1 MKGEIPPTPL
11 YERGAFGGYYSEE
24 ETIMAKARP
33 LRTSMYV
40 PGNKEDWMRKAPQ
53 YGADALIL
61 DLEDSVP
68 VPNKAEA
75 RALVRKM
82 LEELGGEKPTLTV
95 RVNRLETGL
104 TGSDLEAITCPQL
117 YGVLLPKVESPAD
130 VVEVDNLLSYFERK
144 AGMEVGSIFIDPGL
158 ETAQSIRQSYEI
170 ATASS
175 RIAHMGG
182 SGGKGGDTSR
192 SIGFQWTPEGLETL
206 YLKSKVLI
214 DVRSA
219 GVPYPMSGGW
229 FDIHDLEG
237 LRALAVQ
244 LRQLGYT
251 GMHLIH
257 PSHIPV
263 VNEVF
268 SPTPE
273 DVTHWQGLVNAMEE
287 MRSTGRAAI
296 TFGEDMVDIA
306 HEETARTMLAIAKEM
321 GIEGA

>member
-1 MKGEIPPTPL
+1 
-11 YERGAFGGYYSEE
+11 
-24 ETIMAKARP
+24 MAKVRP

-53 YGADALIL
+53 YGSDALIF

-68 VPNKAEA
+68 VPDKEEA
-75 RALVRKM
+75 RVLVRKM
-82 LEELGGEKPTLTV
+82 LEELGGERPILTV

-104 TGSDLEAITCPQL
+104 TGDDLEAITCPQL
-117 YGVLLPKVESPAD
+117 YGVLLPKVESSAD

-144 AGMEVGSIFIDPGL
+144 AGMEVGSVFVDPGL

-170 ATASS
+170 ATASP

-214 DVRSA
+214 AVRSA

-237 LRALAVQ
+237 LRSLAVQ

-257 PSHIPV
+257 PSHVPV

-273 DVTHWQGLVNAMEE
+273 DVRHWQGLVKAMEE
-287 MRSTGRAAI
+287 MRATGGAAI
-296 TFGEDMVDIA
+296 TFGGDMVDIA

>member
-1 MKGEIPPTPL
+1 
-11 YERGAFGGYYSEE
+11 
-24 ETIMAKARP
+24 MAKARP
-33 LRTSMYV
+33 LRSSMYV

-75 RALVRKM
+75 RALVRKR

-268 SPTPE
+268 SPTPG
-273 DVTHWQGLVNAMEE
+273 DVTHWQGLVKAMEE
-287 MRSTGRAAI
+287 MRSTGGAAI

>member
-1 MKGEIPPTPL
+1 
-11 YERGAFGGYYSEE
+11 
-24 ETIMAKARP
+24 MAKVRP

-53 YGADALIL
+53 YGSDALIF

-68 VPNKAEA
+68 VPDKEEA
-75 RALVRKM
+75 RVLVRKM

-104 TGSDLEAITCPQL
+104 TGDDLEAITCPQL
-117 YGVLLPKVESPAD
+117 YGVLLPKVESSAD

-144 AGMEVGSIFIDPGL
+144 AGMEVGSVFVDPGL

-170 ATASS
+170 ATASP
-175 RIAHMGG
+175 RISHMGG

-237 LRALAVQ
+237 LRSLAVQ

-257 PSHIPV
+257 PSHVPV

-273 DVTHWQGLVNAMEE
+273 DVRHWQGLVKAMEE
-287 MRSTGRAAI
+287 MRATGGAAI
-296 TFGEDMVDIA
+296 TFGGDMVDIA

>member
-1 MKGEIPPTPL
+1 
-11 YERGAFGGYYSEE
+11 
-24 ETIMAKARP
+24 MAKARP

-53 YGADALIL
+53 YGSDALIF

-68 VPNKAEA
+68 VPDKAEA
-75 RALVRKM
+75 RVLVRKM
-82 LEELGGEKPTLTV
+82 LEELGGEKPALTV

-104 TGSDLEAITCPQL
+104 TGDDLEAIICPQL
-117 YGVLLPKVESPAD
+117 YGVLLPKVDSPAD
-130 VVEVDNLLSYFERK
+130 VVEVGNLLSHFEGK
-144 AGMEVGSIFIDPGL
+144 AGMEVGSVFVDPGL
-158 ETAQSIRQSYEI
+158 ETAQSIRQAYDI
-170 ATASS
+170 ATASP

-214 DVRSA
+214 DARSA

-257 PSHIPV
+257 PSHVPV

-273 DVTHWQGLVNAMEE
+273 DVQHWQGLVKAMEE
-287 MRSTGRAAI
+287 MRATGGAAV
-296 TFGEDMVDIA
+296 TFGGDMVDIA

-321 GIEGA
+321 GIESA

>member
-1 MKGEIPPTPL
+1 
-11 YERGAFGGYYSEE
+11 
-24 ETIMAKARP
+24 MAKVRP

-53 YGADALIL
+53 YGSDALIF

-68 VPNKAEA
+68 VPDKEEA
-75 RALVRKM
+75 RVLVRKM

-104 TGSDLEAITCPQL
+104 TGDDLEAITCPQL
-117 YGVLLPKVESPAD
+117 YGVLLPKVESSAD

-144 AGMEVGSIFIDPGL
+144 AGMAVGSVFVDPGL

-170 ATASS
+170 ATASP

-237 LRALAVQ
+237 LRSLAVQ

-257 PSHIPV
+257 PSHVPV

-268 SPTPE
+268 SPTSE
-273 DVTHWQGLVNAMEE
+273 DVRHWQGLVKAMEE
-287 MRSTGRAAI
+287 MRATGGAAI
-296 TFGEDMVDIA
+296 TFGGDMVDIA
-306 HEETARTMLAIAKEM
+306 HEETARTMLTIAKEM

>member
-1 MKGEIPPTPL
+1 
-11 YERGAFGGYYSEE
+11 
-24 ETIMAKARP
+24 MAKVRP

-53 YGADALIL
+53 YGSDALIF

-68 VPNKAEA
+68 VPDKEEA
-75 RALVRKM
+75 RVLVRKM
-82 LEELGGEKPTLTV
+82 LEELGGEKPTITV

-104 TGSDLEAITCPQL
+104 TGDDLEAITCPQL
-117 YGVLLPKVESPAD
+117 YGVLLPKVESSAD

-144 AGMEVGSIFIDPGL
+144 AGMEVGSVFIDPGL

-170 ATASS
+170 ATASP

-237 LRALAVQ
+237 LRSLAVQ

-257 PSHIPV
+257 PSHVPV

-268 SPTPE
+268 SPTSE
-273 DVTHWQGLVNAMEE
+273 DVRHWQGLVKAMEE
-287 MRSTGRAAI
+287 MRATGGAAI
-296 TFGEDMVDIA
+296 TFGGDMVDIA

>member
-1 MKGEIPPTPL
+1 
-11 YERGAFGGYYSEE
+11 
-24 ETIMAKARP
+24 MATARP

-53 YGADALIL
+53 YGSDALIL

-75 RALVRKM
+75 RVLVRKM

-104 TGSDLEAITCPQL
+104 TGGDLEAVTCPQL
-117 YGVLLPKVESPAD
+117 YCVLLPKVESPAD
-130 VVEVDNLLSYFERK
+130 VIEVDNLLSHFERK
-144 AGMEVGSIFIDPGL
+144 AGMEAGSIYIDPGM
-158 ETAQSIRQSYEI
+158 ETATSIRLSYEI
-170 ATASS
+170 ASS
-175 RIAHMGG
+175 SPRVAHMGG

-192 SIGFQWTPEGLETL
+192 SIGFEWTPEGLETL

-229 FDIHDLEG
+229 MDIHNLEG
-237 LRALAVQ
+237 LRKLAIQ
-244 LRQLGYT
+244 LKQLGYT

-257 PSHIPV
+257 PSHVPV

-268 SPTPE
+268 SPSPE
-273 DVTHWQGLVNAMEE
+273 DVKHYRGLIAAMEE
-287 MRSTGRAAI
+287 MRASGEAAV
-296 TFGEDMVDIA
+296 TFDGDMVDIA
-306 HEETARTMLAIAKEM
+306 HEETARKMLAIAKEM
-321 GIEGA
+321 GVEGA

>member
-1 MKGEIPPTPL
+1 
-11 YERGAFGGYYSEE
+11 
-24 ETIMAKARP
+24 MAKVRP

-53 YGADALIL
+53 YGSDALIF

-68 VPNKAEA
+68 VPDKEEA
-75 RALVRKM
+75 RVLVRKM

-104 TGSDLEAITCPQL
+104 TGDDLEAITCPQL
-117 YGVLLPKVESPAD
+117 YGVLLPKVESSAD

-144 AGMEVGSIFIDPGL
+144 AGMEVGSVFVDPGL

-170 ATASS
+170 ATASP

-237 LRALAVQ
+237 LRSLAVQ

-257 PSHIPV
+257 PSHVPV

-273 DVTHWQGLVNAMEE
+273 DVRHWQGLVKAMEE
-287 MRSTGRAAI
+287 MRATGGAAI
-296 TFGEDMVDIA
+296 TFGGDMVDIA

-321 GIEGA
+321 GIGGA

>member
-1 MKGEIPPTPL
+1 
-11 YERGAFGGYYSEE
+11 
-24 ETIMAKARP
+24 MAKVRP

-53 YGADALIL
+53 YGSDALIF

-68 VPNKAEA
+68 VPDKEEA
-75 RALVRKM
+75 RVLVRKM
-82 LEELGGEKPTLTV
+82 LEELGGEKPILTV

-104 TGSDLEAITCPQL
+104 TGDDLEAITCPQL
-117 YGVLLPKVESPAD
+117 YGVLLPKVESSAD

-144 AGMEVGSIFIDPGL
+144 AGMEVGSVFVDPGL

-170 ATASS
+170 ATASP

-237 LRALAVQ
+237 LRSLAVQ

-257 PSHIPV
+257 PSHVPV

-273 DVTHWQGLVNAMEE
+273 DVRHWQGLVKAMEE
-287 MRSTGRAAI
+287 MRATGGAAI
-296 TFGEDMVDIA
+296 TFGGDMVDIA

>member
-1 MKGEIPPTPL
+1 
-11 YERGAFGGYYSEE
+11 
-24 ETIMAKARP
+24 MAKVRP

-53 YGADALIL
+53 YGSDALIF

-68 VPNKAEA
+68 VPDKEEA
-75 RALVRKM
+75 RVLVRKM
-82 LEELGGEKPTLTV
+82 LEELGGEKPALTV

-104 TGSDLEAITCPQL
+104 TGDDLEAITCPQL
-117 YGVLLPKVESPAD
+117 YGVLLPKVESSAD

-144 AGMEVGSIFIDPGL
+144 AGMEVGSVFVDPGL

-170 ATASS
+170 ATASP

-237 LRALAVQ
+237 LRSLAVQ

-257 PSHIPV
+257 PSHVPV

-273 DVTHWQGLVNAMEE
+273 DVRHWQGLVKVMEE
-287 MRSTGRAAI
+287 MRATGGAAI
-296 TFGEDMVDIA
+296 TFGGDMVDIA

>member
-1 MKGEIPPTPL
+1 
-11 YERGAFGGYYSEE
+11 
-24 ETIMAKARP
+24 MAKVRP

-53 YGADALIL
+53 YGSDALIF

-68 VPNKAEA
+68 VPDKEEA
-75 RALVRKM
+75 RVLVRKM

-104 TGSDLEAITCPQL
+104 TGDDLEAITCPQL
-117 YGVLLPKVESPAD
+117 YGVLLPKVESSAD

-144 AGMEVGSIFIDPGL
+144 AGMEVGSVFVDPGL

-170 ATASS
+170 ATASP

-237 LRALAVQ
+237 LRSLAVQ

-257 PSHIPV
+257 PSHVPV

-268 SPTPE
+268 SPTSE
-273 DVTHWQGLVNAMEE
+273 DVRHWQGLVKVMEE
-287 MRSTGRAAI
+287 MRATGGAAI
-296 TFGEDMVDIA
+296 TFGGDMVDIA

>member
-1 MKGEIPPTPL
+1 
-11 YERGAFGGYYSEE
+11 
-24 ETIMAKARP
+24 MAKVRP

-53 YGADALIL
+53 YGSDALIF

-68 VPNKAEA
+68 VPDKEEA
-75 RALVRKM
+75 RVLVRKM
-82 LEELGGEKPTLTV
+82 LEELGGEKTALTV

-104 TGSDLEAITCPQL
+104 TGDDLEAITCPQL
-117 YGVLLPKVESPAD
+117 YGVLLPKVESSAD

-144 AGMEVGSIFIDPGL
+144 AGMEVGSVFVDPGL

-170 ATASS
+170 ATASP

-237 LRALAVQ
+237 LRSLAVQ

-257 PSHIPV
+257 PSHVPV

-273 DVTHWQGLVNAMEE
+273 DVRHWQGLVKAMEE
-287 MRSTGRAAI
+287 MRATGGAAI
-296 TFGEDMVDIA
+296 TFGGDMVDIA

>member
-1 MKGEIPPTPL
+1 
-11 YERGAFGGYYSEE
+11 
-24 ETIMAKARP
+24 MAKVRP

-53 YGADALIL
+53 YGSDALIF

-68 VPNKAEA
+68 VPDKEEA
-75 RALVRKM
+75 RVLVRKM

-104 TGSDLEAITCPQL
+104 TGDDLEAITCPQL
-117 YGVLLPKVESPAD
+117 YGVLLPKVESSAD

-144 AGMEVGSIFIDPGL
+144 AGMEVGSVFVDPGL

-170 ATASS
+170 ATASP

-237 LRALAVQ
+237 LRSLAVQ

-257 PSHIPV
+257 PSHVPV

-268 SPTPE
+268 SPTSE
-273 DVTHWQGLVNAMEE
+273 DVRHWQGLVKAMEG
-287 MRSTGRAAI
+287 MRATGGAAI
-296 TFGEDMVDIA
+296 TFGGDMVDIA

>member
-1 MKGEIPPTPL
+1 
-11 YERGAFGGYYSEE
+11 
-24 ETIMAKARP
+24 MAKVRP

-53 YGADALIL
+53 YGSDALIF

-68 VPNKAEA
+68 VPDKEEA
-75 RALVRKM
+75 RVLVRKM

-104 TGSDLEAITCPQL
+104 TGDDLEAITCPQL
-117 YGVLLPKVESPAD
+117 YGVLLPKVESSAD

-144 AGMEVGSIFIDPGL
+144 AGMEVGSVFVDPGL

-170 ATASS
+170 ATASP

-229 FDIHDLEG
+229 FDMHDLEG
-237 LRALAVQ
+237 LRSLAVQ

-257 PSHIPV
+257 PSHVPV

-268 SPTPE
+268 SPTSE
-273 DVTHWQGLVNAMEE
+273 DVRHWQGLVKAMEE
-287 MRSTGRAAI
+287 MRATGGAAI
-296 TFGEDMVDIA
+296 TFGGDMVDIA